1 MCSLSS
7 SAVGSSENVP
17 KLEEIG
23 HGAQPPLTVMESTS
37 RESGEYV
44 EMGVLD
50 VREIRGALQQQLQQQ
65 QHLQ

>member
-7 SAVGSSENVP
+7 SEVGSSENVP
-17 KLEEIG
+17 HLEELG

-50 VREIRGALQQQLQQQ
+50 VKKIREALLQQ
-65 QHLQ
+65 

>member
-1 MCSLSS
+1 MCSRSS
-7 SAVGSSENVP
+7 SEAGSSENVP

-23 HGAQPPLTVMESTS
+23 HGAQLPLTVMESTS

-50 VREIRGALQQQLQQQ
+50 VKEIREALLQLQQ
-65 QHLQ
+65 